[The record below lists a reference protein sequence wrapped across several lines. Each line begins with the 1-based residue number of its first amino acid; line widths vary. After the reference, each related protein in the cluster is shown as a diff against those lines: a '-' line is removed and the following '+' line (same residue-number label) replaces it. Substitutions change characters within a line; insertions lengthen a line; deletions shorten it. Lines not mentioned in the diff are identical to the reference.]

1 MRAGRRRKPG
11 RRRVNGSGRLSRA
24 DTPQQQQHIG
34 QWPWKLM
41 LEKARQS
48 ALDPLYLT
56 ELGRIYT
63 EGEITDEQV
72 EAYKRFYQL
81 LSAYHR
87 IIGGPKRASSC
98 GLEQGL
104 AGGGRE
110 ADPDSPT
117 GVAANQREIVTI
129 REITRI
135 YGALSRA
142 GIRARMAVLR
152 LYYRNENTPFFEKHH
167 LIRGLDALVEHY
179 ALTKG
184 NKRSTL
190 VEAEIV

>member
-1 MRAGRRRKPG
+1 MRTGRRRKPG
-11 RRRVNGSGRLSRA
+11 RRVNGGSGRLSRENV
-24 DTPQQQQHIG
+24 G

-63 EGEITDEQV
+63 EGEVTDEQV

-81 LSAYHR
+81 LAAYHR

-104 AGGGRE
+104 GGGRDP
-110 ADPDSPT
+110 DPDSPA
-117 GVAANQREIVTI
+117 GMAANQREVVTL
-129 REITRI
+129 REMTRA
-135 YGALSRA
+135 YTTLSRA

-167 LIRGLDALVEHY
+167 LLKGLNALCEHWS
-179 ALTKG
+179 LTSGAGKAKIIG
-184 NKRSTL
+184 
-190 VEAEIV
+190 